1 MNLKHELVS
10 LSGYVLYVRV
20 NSVAHRSDTDLAVRG
35 MITSGIDSL
44 DKEMINS
51 TQRVRVSILKLAE
64 WYVKG
69 ISFDICDPEID
80 VIPVYDKITAY
91 LTSVGKYLGT
101 PGFRSL
107 SHEARKEYQH
117 LILSDAFVLEKL
129 ADALYPLMD
138 SYDFERKAKKK
149 QNNVLDMFRNKLS
162 SGKGLF
168 EQKMR
173 EEHGEL
179 YSDLNESA
187 HRVALRTNLDE
198 AVIYKYEDYVE
209 LGL

>member
-1 MNLKHELVS
+1 
-10 LSGYVLYVRV
+10 
-20 NSVAHRSDTDLAVRG
+20 
-35 MITSGIDSL
+35 
-44 DKEMINS
+44 
-51 TQRVRVSILKLAE
+51 
-64 WYVKG
+64 
-69 ISFDICDPEID
+69 
-80 VIPVYDKITAY
+80 
-91 LTSVGKYLGT
+91 
-101 PGFRSL
+101 
-107 SHEARKEYQH
+107 
-117 LILSDAFVLEKL
+117 
-129 ADALYPLMD
+129 MD